1 MNATTWYVWHKD
13 TFIKGSQ
20 TTLEQ
25 TVPEYSNVFK
35 VECVDDF
42 KFCHCDVH
50 CKFTARTGQPCVH
63 ILRILEGECHPKMFH
78 PRHLKVYN
86 DDNTFQNTSI
96 KEALLRMISWK
107 RCNKHLCVIEDLM
120 PHDVRTFD
128 QTLSPHTDLVSVIA
142 VDLLN
147 RDKKVLL
154 KGDEV
159 PNEYLKKAQASL
171 SYRIASIDD
180 EEQQIHLSHIEN
192 DERSNVLTDQNDKSC
207 VNTFTDK
214 EDEEYSYGNFRQ
226 FLDVYMKDMD
236 KYMRT
241 YPQSYPEVKQ
251 KILDVMT
258 WQMQL
263 VNDAVQKSEADSHGL
278 VSSNNAIERSPNG
291 KRYKPF
297 HERLGR

>member
-1 MNATTWYVWHKD
+1 MNATTWYVWHEN
-13 TFIKGSQ
+13 TFIEGNG
-20 TTLEQ
+20 TTVEP

-35 VECVDDF
+35 VECVDDY

-63 ILRILEGECHPKMFH
+63 ILRILEGVCHPKMFH

-86 DDNTFQNTSI
+86 DDNSFQSVSI
-96 KEALLRMISWK
+96 KEALLRMRSWK
-107 RCNKHLCVIEDLM
+107 KSYKHLCVIEDLM
-120 PHDVRTFD
+120 KHDVRNFD
-128 QTLSPHTDLVSVIA
+128 PTSSTHTDLVSVIA

-147 RDKKVLL
+147 TDKKVLL
-154 KGDEV
+154 KGDKI
-159 PNEYLKKAQASL
+159 PDEYLKKAQDSL
-171 SYRIASIDD
+171 YRIVPMDD
-180 EEQQIHLSHIEN
+180 KEQSHYSRIEK
-192 DERSNVLTDQNDKSC
+192 DGRSNVLTDQNNKSC
-207 VNTFTDK
+207 EHTFTDK
-214 EDEEYSYGNFRQ
+214 EEEEYSYGNFRQ

-236 KYMRT
+236 KFMRA
-241 YPQSYPEVKQ
+241 YPQSYSEVKQ

-263 VNDAVQKSEADSHGL
+263 VNDAVKKSEADSNDL
-278 VSSNNAIERSPNG
+278 VSSNKAIEKSPQG